1 MTTVPNL
8 FRWSGLSA
16 MGGGILFVFVGL
28 LHPANVPASVGTGIW
43 TFIHLIAFAV
53 SFFGIF
59 GIAGLY
65 ARQAREVG
73 LLGLIGFVL
82 FSLWLAVVA
91 GFVFFKP

>member
-1 MTTVPNL
+1 
-8 FRWSGLSA
+8 
-16 MGGGILFVFVGL
+16 
-28 LHPANVPASVGTGIW
+28 VPASVGTGIW

-91 GFVFFKP
+91 GFVFFQP